1 MKLTVNESLF
11 LQSFRQTRPD
21 QFSRSAL
28 VELFEYLEGLDR
40 ESGSEMEL
48 DVIAL
53 CCDWTEYADAI
64 EAAEAYGWKSDNVG
78 DDEKAD
84 VSDRKALEYLNDET
98 TVLEFAGGV
107 LVLNF

>member
-1 MKLTVNESLF
+1 MKITVTESLF
-11 LQSFRQTRPD
+11 LQSFKQVRPD
-21 QFSRSAL
+21 QFSRAAL
-28 VELFEYLEGLDR
+28 VALFEYLEEVDR

-53 CCDWTEYADAI
+53 CCDWTEYANAI
-64 EAAEAYGWKSDNVG
+64 EAAEASYASEDVNN
-78 DDEKAD
+78 EKAG

-98 TVLEFAGGV
+98 TVLEFEGGV

>member
-1 MKLTVNESLF
+1 MKTTVNESLF

-21 QFSRSAL
+21 QFSLSAL

-53 CCDWTEYADAI
+53 CCEWTEYPDQQ
-64 EAAEAYGWKSDNVG
+64 EAAKAYGWEEGQGAPLDFLRES
-78 DDEKAD
+78 
-84 VSDRKALEYLNDET
+84 T
-98 TVLEFAGGV
+98 TVLEFEGGV

>member
-21 QFSRSAL
+21 QFSRTAL
-28 VELFEYLEGLDR
+28 AALFEYLQEMDR

-53 CCDWTEYADAI
+53 CCDWTEYADEQ
-64 EAAEAYGWKSDNVG
+64 EAAEAYGWEEGQGKPVDFLREN
-78 DDEKAD
+78 
-84 VSDRKALEYLNDET
+84 T
-98 TVLEFAGGV
+98 TVLEFAGGI
-107 LVLNF
+107 LVQNY